1 MRRGFMWPLNIMV
14 DSWYVL
20 QNLGG
25 EIFQICSLAA
35 VQTRK
40 KNPVLLYLV
49 TLGA

>member
-1 MRRGFMWPLNIMV
+1 MWPLNIMV

-25 EIFQICSLAA
+25 EMFQIRSLAA

-40 KNPVLLYLV
+40 KKTVGLYLV
-49 TLGA
+49 TLGV